1 VLTRDELMRLAPGES
16 YDAFDRAIDN
26 RIARLRQKLDTEAI
40 VTVRAKGYMFV
51 PPDRPGSAADE
62 G

>member
-51 PPDRPGSAADE
+51 PPDRPGSAPDE